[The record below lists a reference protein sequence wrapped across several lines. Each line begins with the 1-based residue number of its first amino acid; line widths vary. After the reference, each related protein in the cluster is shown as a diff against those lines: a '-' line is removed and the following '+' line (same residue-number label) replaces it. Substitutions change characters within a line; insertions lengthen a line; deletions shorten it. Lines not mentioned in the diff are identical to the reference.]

1 MKKILENKLYI
12 FILSLPALVLFS
24 GFVLYPMLYS
34 GLMSLQKTDGLTKA
48 TFAGISNFIR
58 LFTDEAFLRAN
69 SASFGLSLL
78 AVIFNALLATAVAVL
93 VCGLDT
99 KIQFF
104 LRTAFMIPLV
114 LSISVISQL
123 WLTIYHA
130 DWGMLNQFLRI
141 IGLGFLQ
148 NEWLINPKTA
158 MICVAVV
165 GMWWMFGMDFLMISS
180 AIESIPAQYFE
191 AAQLDGA
198 GLWQIISTITLPLIL
213 PVLKTCVTISAIGGL
228 FTFPQVF
235 IMTGGGPG
243 NLTQTVMMYMYRQAF
258 SNQRYGMAAAVGVIV
273 ILETCILL
281 GLIGVLFKKLG
292 CEEIEASR

>member
-34 GLMSLQKTDGLTKA
+34 GFMSLQKTDGLTKA
-48 TFAGISNFIR
+48 TFTGISNFIR

-93 VCGLDT
+93 VCGLDA

-243 NLTQTVMMYMYRQAF
+243 DLTQTVMMYMYRQAF

-281 GLIGVLFKKLG
+281 GLIGLLFKKLG
-292 CEEIEASR
+292 YEEIEASR